1 MTDLFGESGVAFIDM
16 ASNQDEFGKAM
27 LAKMTPMFAE
37 YGLTLDTLVVQ
48 NVSLPEELQKI
59 LDQKIGM
66 NMIGDMGRF
75 TQYQVANAIPDAA
88 KNEGGMAGM
97 GVGLGAGMGMGQ
109 VMGQAMASAMQPVA
123 GTPVAAPIAAAVSAD
138 EIVATLEKLHGLV
151 EKGILSKEEFEAK
164 KVELLK
170 KLS

>member
-1 MTDLFGESGVAFIDM
+1 
-16 ASNQDEFGKAM
+16 
-27 LAKMTPMFAE
+27 
-37 YGLTLDTLVVQ
+37 
-48 NVSLPEELQKI
+48 
-59 LDQKIGM
+59 
-66 NMIGDMGRF
+66 
-75 TQYQVANAIPDAA
+75 
-88 KNEGGMAGM
+88 MAGM

-109 VMGQAMASAMQPVA
+109 VMGQAMASAMQPAA
-123 GTPVAAPIAAAVSAD
+123 GTPMAAPIAAAVSAD